1 MRIKIEH
8 TDERLTRRSGM
19 VLVDEFGRR
28 VDLRRVVDRV
38 FGAPGSGRGRA
49 ASEYVTAFVDMFID
63 GALTLEHVRMFEQ
76 DHAFKEMIGRADY
89 PSSDAMGDWLRRQ
102 GGVEGE
108 HKVWTIQKP
117 LLDLSRD
124 CDATLDIDAT
134 IIEADKGDG
143 EKSFKGIVGYQP
155 MLGIIAENGLVVGS
169 EFRYG
174 NASPQA
180 GLVAFVTAC
189 RTTYPDRIRR
199 VRSDSAGY
207 QSSVINFLTTEKLQY
222 TISADHNKA
231 EMDEILALPQAAWHA
246 VPGEEYM
253 VAETVHTMNDT
264 PEAFRLVAKRTP
276 VKQLDIFTGEWK
288 YWLVATN
295 IPCEE
300 KDTASLIAFHAARG
314 EMERII
320 GELKAHFNLDHMPCG
335 QFSANSLYFALGL
348 LAYNIVQLMKQIG
361 FGKQTMKKSIRTM
374 RYELMHLAGRV
385 VTHARYMMLRI
396 AAPKTYVEQLS
407 AAYTTLHLAPFP
419 APA

>member
-19 VLVDEFGRR
+19 VLIDEFGRR
-28 VDLRRVVDRV
+28 VDLRRIADRV

-63 GALTLEHVRMFEQ
+63 GALTLEHVRMFEH
-76 DHAFKEMIGRADY
+76 DHAFKELIGRADY
-89 PSSDAMGDWLRRQ
+89 PSADALGDWLRRHGGPQ
-102 GGVEGE
+102 GEQ
-108 HKVWTIQKP
+108 KIWAIQQP
-117 LLDLSRD
+117 LLELSRGSD
-124 CDATLDIDAT
+124 LTLDIDAS

-143 EKSFKGIVGYQP
+143 AMSFKGIVGYQP
-155 MLGIIAENGLVVGS
+155 LLGIIAENGLAVGS

-174 NASPQA
+174 NVSPQV
-180 GLVAFVTAC
+180 GLPAFITAC
-189 RTTYPDRIRR
+189 RRAYPKRIRR

-207 QSSVINFLTTEKLQY
+207 QSDVINFLTTEKLQY
-222 TISADHNKA
+222 TISADQSKA
-231 EMDEILALPQAAWHA
+231 EMDEILALPEAAWKA
-246 VPGEEYM
+246 VPGEEYF
-253 VAETVHTMNDT
+253 VAETVHTMHQT
-264 PEAFRLVAKRTP
+264 PDAFRLVAKRTP
-276 VKQLDIFTGEWK
+276 TTQLDLFTNGWK

-295 IPCEE
+295 IPTEE
-300 KDTASLIAFHAARG
+300 KDTAAIIAFHAARG

-335 QFSANSLYFALGL
+335 QFAANSMYFTLGL

-361 FGKQTMKKSIRTM
+361 FGKETMKKSIRTM

-385 VTHARYMMLRI
+385 VTHARYLMLRI
-396 AAPKTYVEQLS
+396 AAPKINVEQLS
-407 AAYTTLHLAPFP
+407 AAYATLHQAPFP

>member
-1 MRIKIEH
+1 
-8 TDERLTRRSGM
+8 
-19 VLVDEFGRR
+19 
-28 VDLRRVVDRV
+28 
-38 FGAPGSGRGRA
+38 
-49 ASEYVTAFVDMFID
+49 MFID

-76 DHAFKEMIGRADY
+76 DHAFKAMIGRADY
-89 PSSDAMGDWLRRQ
+89 PSSDALGDWLRRHGGPQ
-102 GGVEGE
+102 GEQ
-108 HKVWTIQKP
+108 KIWAIQQP
-117 LLDLSRD
+117 LLELSRGSD
-124 CDATLDIDAT
+124 LTLDIDAS

-143 EKSFKGIVGYQP
+143 KTSFKGIVGYQP
-155 MLGIIAENGLVVGS
+155 MLGIIAENGLAVGS

-174 NASPQA
+174 NVSPQV
-180 GLVAFVTAC
+180 GLVTFIKAC
-189 RTTYPDRIRR
+189 RSTYPTRIRR

-207 QSSVINFLTTEKLQY
+207 QTEVINFLTAEKLQY
-222 TISADHNKA
+222 TISADQNKT
-231 EMDEILALPQAAWHA
+231 EMDEIHALPEAAWKA
-246 VPGEEYM
+246 VPGEAYM

-276 VKQLDIFTGEWK
+276 TTQLDLFTNGWK

-295 IPCEE
+295 IPNDE
-300 KDTASLIAFHAARG
+300 KDAASIIAFHAARG

-335 QFSANSLYFALGL
+335 QFSANSLYFTLGL

-361 FGKQTMKKSIRTM
+361 FGKETMKKSIRTM

-385 VTHARYMMLRI
+385 VTHARYLMLRI

-407 AAYTTLHLAPFP
+407 AAYATLHQAPFP